1 MSESTE
7 GELFLRFEQLTVL
20 AVGIAGFAQK
30 QRATRSEF
38 KLAWLARPLVRRC
51 RQKRF
56 ALSRADIQW
65 VMRRA
70 AEELESSTPRL

>member
-1 MSESTE
+1 MGEPTE

-20 AVGIAGFAQK
+20 AMDIAGFAQK
-30 QRATRSEF
+30 QRATRFDF

-51 RQKRF
+51 RQRRF

-70 AEELESSTPRL
+70 AEELDSRAPRP